1 MSSDAAEQVLQS
13 AKIVVQCV
21 EGKMAGKTSRY
32 ESMASNVEWII
43 HHFGKDT
50 KIVLWAHN
58 AHVSKYVNQSSQPMG
73 SYLDKAYSKDM
84 IVFGF
89 GFNGGKY
96 TAFGKKGLGSY
107 ATSLPQPGSLEWILN
122 QTNKDQLI
130 FDLRKVKGSPL
141 FPILAEEIE
150 FRSIGAMAMDEAFS
164 KTKILDEYDAV
175 IYFNKTSP
183 TACFGITNKLK

>member
-1 MSSDAAEQVLQS
+1 
-13 AKIVVQCV
+13 
-21 EGKMAGKTSRY
+21 
-32 ESMASNVEWII
+32 
-43 HHFGKDT
+43 
-50 KIVLWAHN
+50 
-58 AHVSKYVNQSSQPMG
+58 
-73 SYLDKAYSKDM
+73 
-84 IVFGF
+84 
-89 GFNGGKY
+89 
-96 TAFGKKGLGSY
+96 
-107 ATSLPQPGSLEWILN
+107 LPQPGSLEWILN